1 MELSD
6 TYKPCLLKCL
16 SVCKIIICVSIL
28 LSNNA
33 IAKPDLSSKEI
44 LEQYQKNLKQQQKG
58 FDEQQRIIRKQG
70 EEIEKLKS
78 RLDALT
84 KKTSKPKSA
93 LTKLSPPRVT
103 TKKVT
108 AKKTNKSSVLPTK
121 PVGKAPP
128 KTAEEKRPPEIPR
141 IDDNIGGVLTNKG
154 SLVIEPSLHYS
165 YISNNRAFLN
175 AFTFSPFAIGLI
187 DIRKIK
193 RHSVIGS
200 LTARYGLTERME
212 LSFKVPYVY
221 RTDNQRSRPVAV
233 AIGNDNVFKAN
244 GNDIGDLELSARYQ
258 FNDAGGRWPVF
269 IGNMVTTIPTGKS
282 PFDIEFVSEQE
293 TPGALFP
300 TELPTGSG
308 YYSFQPSISALYT
321 TDPAV
326 FFANVSYNYNL
337 ETNEN
342 IGKVDPGNAVGAS
355 FGMGFA
361 LNETSSFSLGYS
373 HKHVNNSEN
382 NGEKIIGS
390 SLDIG
395 ELLLGYSYKI
405 TPKSAINLSVAV
417 GATSDAQDVR
427 LKLRLPI
434 TFDLFSKN
442 SNKSGQRKD

>member
-6 TYKPCLLKCL
+6 TYKPCLLKFL
-16 SVCKIIICVSIL
+16 SVCTIIICVSIL

-44 LEQYQKNLKQQQKG
+44 LEQYQKILKQQQKG
-58 FDEQQRIIRKQG
+58 FDEQQRIISKQG
-70 EEIEKLKS
+70 KEIEKLKS

-84 KKTSKPKSA
+84 TKTSKPKSA
-93 LTKLSPPRVT
+93 STNKPSSRIVT
-103 TKKVT
+103 T
-108 AKKTNKSSVLPTK
+108 KKTNKSSVLPTK

-141 IDDNIGGVLTNKG
+141 IDENIGGVLTNKG
-154 SLVIEPSLHYS
+154 NLVIEPSLQYS
-165 YISNNRAFLN
+165 YITNNRAFLN
-175 AFTFSPFAIGLI
+175 AFTFGSGIALGLI

-212 LSFKVPYVY
+212 LSFRIPYVY
-221 RTDNQRSRPVAV
+221 RTDNQRSRPVAI
-233 AIGNDNVFKAN
+233 AIGRDKVFKAN
-244 GNDIGDLELSARYQ
+244 GNDIGDLEFSTRYQ

-269 IGNMVTTIPTGKS
+269 IGNMVATIPTGKS
-282 PFDIEFVSEQE
+282 PFDIKFVSAQE
-293 TPGALFP
+293 VPGALFP

>member
-6 TYKPCLLKCL
+6 TYKPCLSKFWP
-16 SVCKIIICVSIL
+16 VCKIIICVSIL
-28 LSNNA
+28 LSNNV

-44 LEQYQKNLKQQQKG
+44 LEQYQKILKQQQKG
-58 FDEQQRIIRKQG
+58 FDEQQRIITKQG
-70 EEIEKLKS
+70 KEIEKLKS

-84 KKTSKPKSA
+84 TKTSKPKSA
-93 LTKLSPPRVT
+93 STNKPSSRIVT
-103 TKKVT
+103 TKKGIT
-108 AKKTNKSSVLPTK
+108 KKTKKSSVLPAK

-128 KTAEEKRPPEIPR
+128 KTDEDKRPPEIPR
-141 IDDNIGGVLTNKG
+141 IDENIGGVLTHKG
-154 SLVIEPSLHYS
+154 NLVIEPSLQYS
-165 YISNNRAFLN
+165 FISNNRAFLN
-175 AFTFSPFAIGLI
+175 AFTFTPVALGLI
-187 DIRKIK
+187 DIREIK

-200 LTARYGLTERME
+200 LTARYGLTERIE
-212 LSFKVPYVY
+212 LSFRVPYVY
-221 RTDNQRSRPVAV
+221 RTDNQRSRPVAI
-233 AIGNDNVFKAN
+233 AIGNDNIFKAN
-244 GNDIGDLELSARYQ
+244 GNDIGDLEFSARYQ

-269 IGNMVTTIPTGKS
+269 IGNIVTTIPTGKS
-282 PFDIEFVSEQE
+282 PFDIEFVSKQE

-342 IGKVDPGNAVGAS
+342 IGKFDPGNAVGAS

-361 LNETSSFSLGYS
+361 LNDTSSFSLGYS
-373 HKHVNNSEN
+373 HRHVNNSEN

-405 TPKSAINLSVAV
+405 TPKSAINLSVTV

-442 SNKSGQRKD
+442 SNKSTF